1 MQRYFFNVH
10 NGTGLTEDPEGME
23 LPDLE
28 AARQQA
34 LTGIRSL
41 LGEEL
46 ESGLIDLNGRL
57 DICDRAGS
65 VLRSVPFSEAVKLR
79 APDKGEE

>member
-10 NGTGLTEDPEGME
+10 NGTGLTEDIEGRE

-34 LTGIRSL
+34 LVGIRSL
-41 LGEEL
+41 VGEEL
-46 ESGLIDLNGRL
+46 ETGLVDLNGRL
-57 DICDRAGS
+57 DIIDAKGS
-65 VLRSVPFSEAVKLR
+65 LLLSVAFGEAVEFKKP
-79 APDKGEE
+79 AKDIE